1 MNNKKK
7 GADPYSPPDRW
18 VRLSRVVSTDLVDA
32 KGWYIIRFK
41 WDTHQENSAVAY
53 NNSFCF
59 EDVKCRPGLIALGPW
74 YTEHEARIASGL
86 QSFRG
91 SKQ

>member
-7 GADPYSPPDRW
+7 GAAPYSPPDRW

-41 WDTHQENSAVAY
+41 WDTHHENSAVAY

-59 EDVKCRPGLIALGPW
+59 EDVIHRPGLIALGPW
-74 YTEHEARIASGL
+74 YTEYEASIAAGL
-86 QSFRG
+86 YDYWGLER
-91 SKQ
+91 

>member
-7 GADPYSPPDRW
+7 GAAPYSPPDRW

-41 WDTHQENSAVAY
+41 WDTHHENSAVAY

-59 EDVKCRPGLIALGPW
+59 EDVIHRPGLIALGPW
-74 YTEHEARIASGL
+74 KTEDQASIAAGL
-86 QSFRG
+86 YDYWGVER
-91 SKQ
+91 